1 MPKFS
6 RNPIVA
12 SATTTLPYQT
22 LELEVFIE
30 NRTTYDSFYTLGT
43 FTYVSDSTSAFSE
56 QIQDLLHCALMND
69 IAATMPESNTIAVVK
84 GLCRK
89 FKYRTRFMTT
99 GTWSSWTDSAVD
111 HVVLGGKSYEAFN
124 NTTLFDRPVFLHHQD
139 FLLTPY
145 LASGFVYVL
154 AHEAQNLIYSFNF
167 ENISGGTSSSEGGV
181 FGITRAYEVVRIP
194 IAYPAP
200 DKSPF
205 YFLTAEIDGDIESIS
220 LLADFEYRSQK
231 TDIAYLS
238 SAGGWAFLPCY
249 GQRIKGLE
257 VSQKISENIT
267 QSNYYTQP
275 DIGNYQVWKSSGKRK
290 EKVSLGYIPQK
301 YIHLISQDFLLSRKR
316 FIWNN
321 TLGKWLPIAVETK
334 SVIFESTN
342 DLDLGSF
349 TFEFRYLFD
358 NDIPSL

>member
-12 SATTTLPYQT
+12 TATTTSPYQT

-30 NRTTYDSFYTLGT
+30 TLATYDTYYSLGT
-43 FTYVSDSTSAFSE
+43 FTYLSDSQSAFSE

-69 IAATMPESNTIAVVK
+69 IAETMPENNTIGVVK

-89 FKYRTRFMTT
+89 FKYRTRYMTT
-99 GTWSSWTDSAVD
+99 GTWGSWTDSAVD
-111 HVVLGGKSYEAFN
+111 HVVLGGKAYENFN
-124 NTTLFDRPVFLHHQD
+124 NTTLFDRPIFLNHQD
-139 FLLTPY
+139 LLLTPY
-145 LASGFVYVL
+145 LATGFVYVL
-154 AHEAQNLIYSFNF
+154 AHEAQNLLYSFNF
-167 ENISGGTSSSEGGV
+167 ESLSGVPSSDGGGI
-181 FGITRAYEVVRIP
+181 FGITRPFEVVKIP
-194 IAYPAP
+194 IVYPSP
-200 DKSPF
+200 DLSSM
-205 YFLTAEIDGDIESIS
+205 YYLSVEINNVVEFMY
-220 LLADFEYRSQK
+220 LLADFEYRPVK
-231 TDIAYLS
+231 TDFMYLS

-257 VSQKISENIT
+257 VSQKIAENIS
-267 QSNYYTQP
+267 QGDYYSQP

-301 YIHLISQDFLLSRKR
+301 YIALISQDFLLSRKR
-316 FIWNN
+316 FVWNN
-321 TLGKWLPIAVETK
+321 TIGKWLPVAVETK
-334 SVIFESTN
+334 SVIFESTT

-349 TFEFRYLFD
+349 SFEFRYLFD